1 MLRIHNAVILAVL
14 LLLASAVT
22 FADETV
28 IPTGT
33 NSGTGGTSC
42 DASVHATIDDDP
54 DSPGGDWCTAD
65 DDATT
70 WDFTVTLGTVSDTLD
85 DGTDAQIIEY
95 YVRSFDES
103 ATNDPTIQM
112 QIFDGTSCADLHESG
127 TVVTLTDGGFPAKI
141 TDTWTSAGISN
152 KNDICIKILC
162 VKAAGGP
169 GARNSCDIDALEWDV
184 VAAVAGGRTRRSF

>member
-1 MLRIHNAVILAVL
+1 MLRIHHAVILLALLVAVP
-14 LLLASAVT
+14 A

-33 NSGTGGTSC
+33 DSSDSGTSC

-54 DSPGGDWCTAD
+54 DAPGGDWCTAD
-65 DDATT
+65 SDGTS
-70 WDFTVTLGTVSDTLD
+70 WNFVVTLGTVTDTLD
-85 DGTDAQIIEY
+85 NTTDAQTIEF

-112 QIFDGTSCADLHESG
+112 EIYDKTTVDCDTLHESG
-127 TVVTLTDGGFPAKI
+127 TVTTLTDAGFPAKI
-141 TDTWTSAGISN
+141 TDTWTSSGISN
-152 KNDICIKILC
+152 KNDVCVKIICT
-162 VKAAGGP
+162 KAAGGP

-184 VAAVAGGRTRRSF
+184 VAAAGGRTRRTF